1 MRLVCILTLIFFLT
15 GCAGKVVKPVS
26 FDPPAKIPVGVKE
39 LINLP
44 EIDGPVITIA
54 IYGFGD
60 KTGQRKPSTNFSQL
74 STAVTQG
81 AENHVINALQKA
93 GKGKWFKVL
102 ERVNLDNL
110 VKERQLI
117 RSTRE
122 LHEGKEALKLKP
134 MLFAGLLL
142 DGAIV
147 GYDSNIESGGVG
159 ARYFGIGTSKEYRT
173 DRVSVAMRIISVSTG
188 EILLSVAVDK
198 TIASYRDS
206 SDVFRFLDL
215 GTRALEVEIGTS
227 INEPVNYAVKQAIE
241 QAIVEIV
248 KDGESKGL
256 WKFKT
261 PPKQK
266 KLIHKSGEEIKTD
279 NKDTNLQ
286 IHSFKSLPI
295 SKPDINS
302 IPKMHES
309 DMLKNVQGS
318 NKFNNCNREGWCFM
332 NTSDL
337 YKWETLNKLD
347 KGQKQ
352 TEKINEK

>member
-1 MRLVCILTLIFFLT
+1 MRIFVALSIILLL
-15 GCAGKVVKPVS
+15 GACAGNPVKQVRY
-26 FDPPAKIPVGVKE
+26 DPPASIPIGVNA
-39 LINLP
+39 LLNLP
-44 EIDGPVITIA
+44 PIDGPIITIA
-54 IYGFGD
+54 LYGFGD

-81 AENHVINALQKA
+81 AESHVIRALQQA
-93 GKGKWFKVL
+93 GGGKWFKVL
-102 ERVNLDNL
+102 ERVSLDSL

-122 LHEGKEALKLKP
+122 NFEGKDALALQP

-142 DGAIV
+142 DGAII

-159 ARYFGIGTSKEYRT
+159 ARYFGIGASKEYRT

-198 TIASYRDS
+198 TIASYKDS

-215 GTRALEVEIGTS
+215 GTRALEIEIGS
-227 INEPVNYAVKQAIE
+227 AVNEPTNQAVRLAIE

-248 KDGESKGL
+248 KEGESKGL
-256 WKFKT
+256 WEFKKT
-261 PPKQK
+261 TQTTT
-266 KLIHKSGEEIKTD
+266 KLIHKSGEVINTD
-279 NKDTNLQ
+279 DKNTTLQ
-286 IHSFKSLPI
+286 SSKLKSVPI

-302 IPKMHES
+302 IPTMHES
-309 DMLKNVQGS
+309 EMLQGATGDDFNVCNAGGNCFKNTADMYL
-318 NKFNNCNREGWCFM
+318 
-332 NTSDL
+332 
-337 YKWETLNKLD
+337 WETLTKL

-352 TEKINEK
+352 TEKINDK